1 LTMLAGASLGGVGA
15 LCDAGWVP
23 TGTMPFMARR
33 VGSAFNDPAVRRV
46 QTQELPE
53 ARWVLP

>member
-1 LTMLAGASLGGVGA
+1 MLAGASLGGVGA